1 MFNTRFFPN
10 KQTGVALL
18 LGLLLPALTFA
29 QAEQSPQDRFEQ
41 LKRRMDEQMRRM
53 FPADSTANGGR
64 LQISPDSNS
73 YFYFHAD
80 TTFDGNG
87 SHFFD
92 FRSFDGNG
100 GTMDFDQLFEQFFQ
114 GMNPFERPRK
124 PGDVVPDDTNSVPSH
139 DNLLP
144 EERLRLQEEPKPKPK
159 GSSVKTIRI

>member
-1 MFNTRFFPN
+1 MLDTGIFPN
-10 KQTGVALL
+10 KQTSTFLL
-18 LGLLLPALTFA
+18 FWLLLPALASA
-29 QAEQSPQDRFEQ
+29 QTEQAPLDRFEQ

-53 FPADSTANGGR
+53 FPVDSTSNGG
-64 LQISPDSNS
+64 QFQVSPDSSS

-100 GTMDFDQLFEQFFQ
+100 SPMDFNQLFEQFFQ
-114 GMNPFERPRK
+114 GMNPFEQPRK
-124 PGDVVPDDTNSVPSH
+124 PADSVPDDGNSVPSD

-144 EERLRLQEEPKPKPK
+144 EERLRQQEVPKTKPK
-159 GSSVKTIRI
+159 GATVKTIRI